1 MTIKSFLLLT
11 TGFVLGV
18 YSITILALSFQYDVP
33 LTLQGK
39 LITST
44 ADPAVT
50 DDERPHQF
58 PALQL
63 SKPIAIL
70 CPPMETDCQPEM
82 GVTLLHLVLQESEM
96 KQFKAFKGK
105 MAKVKGTLFHA
116 DSGHHYT
123 SVLLEVESLT
133 P

>member
-1 MTIKSFLLLT
+1 M
-11 TGFVLGV
+11 LGV

-44 ADPAVT
+44 ADPTVT
-50 DDERPHQF
+50 DDERPHKF

-82 GVTLLHLVLQESEM
+82 GVTLLHLVLQEPEM
-96 KQFKAFKGK
+96 KQFKAIKGK
-105 MAKVKGTLFHA
+105 TAKVKGTLFHA